1 MRSRSRIAAIAFFT
15 EIGEFSYG
23 FSMQNSPGF
32 PSRRRVLASTAASV
46 PAWIGGLN
54 LITTSKTKAAD
65 GSGQIV
71 GEGAH
76 RYEVVHDWAKLPD
89 AYTWQITHNVAVD
102 SQNQLYVIHE
112 GDHSQQD
119 HPAIFVF
126 DEEGKFVKAFGN
138 QFQGGGHGLEVRKE
152 ADGEYLYVT
161 GYQMLKTFAKLT
173 LDGEV
178 VWQKFAPMESEIYA
192 EGEATQ
198 PEKIWGRDRFMPTN
212 YAFLDD
218 GGYFLADGYGAHTVH
233 RYDADGKWI
242 GKIGSSGKG
251 PGEFNTPHG
260 LWIDDRKE
268 GDPLLV
274 VADRANQ
281 RLQWFELDGTH
292 RETLDGF
299 ILPANVDAREDLL
312 LVPDLSARITLL
324 DAENNL
330 IHLGEDPDWRD
341 EVMKDR
347 KAMRRNPDSWV
358 SGKFIHPHDACFDAD
373 GNIFVAEWVATG
385 RVSKLRKV

>member
-1 MRSRSRIAAIAFFT
+1 
-15 EIGEFSYG
+15 
-23 FSMQNSPGF
+23 MQNSPGF